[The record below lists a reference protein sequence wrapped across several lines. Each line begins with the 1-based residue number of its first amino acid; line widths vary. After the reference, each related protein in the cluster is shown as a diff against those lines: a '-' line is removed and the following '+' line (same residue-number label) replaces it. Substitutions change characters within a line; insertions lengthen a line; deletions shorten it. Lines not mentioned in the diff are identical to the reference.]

1 MGHLTYQLELP
12 SHWNIHNVINIT
24 FLEPKPKED
33 DPFSQVQPPP
43 DTVHN
48 EHYPNKDD
56 HYKVEKIL
64 TKQTRHVS
72 CTRRLIM
79 EYLVR
84 WCGFDESH
92 DEWKRQEQLEG
103 ARQIVQEFNTT
114 G

>member
-33 DPFSQVQPPP
+33 D
-43 DTVHN
+43 H
-48 EHYPNKDD
+48 D

-72 CTRRLIM
+72 RTRRLIM

-92 DEWKRQEQLEG
+92 DEWKRQEELEG